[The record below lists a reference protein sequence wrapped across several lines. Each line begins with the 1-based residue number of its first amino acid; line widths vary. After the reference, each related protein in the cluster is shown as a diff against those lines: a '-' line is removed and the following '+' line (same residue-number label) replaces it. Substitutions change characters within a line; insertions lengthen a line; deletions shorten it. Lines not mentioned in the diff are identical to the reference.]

1 MNHDDHDEFE
11 DWLRDS
17 VQPLP
22 PPPGTYEQV
31 RRRARRRR
39 LAKALSVGAVAVVVV
54 AGGAFVPRMIRTG
67 LPQPVNPATSS
78 AHPVPTP
85 LRTAPPSHPP
95 IPHTPPPASSGAPT
109 GGEITSTPGH
119 SKPPAVERCHTGD
132 LSAHLTASGAG
143 AGQRYAGLVLT
154 NTSSRTCTLYGY
166 VGVALTGPD
175 APANTNLIRDDGPE
189 DHLKV
194 APGDSAATTLH
205 WSAIPGSGEAT
216 GCPKPSTIEVTP
228 PDETTQLTTD
238 WPATGV
244 CQHGELHTVPLVKGS
259 VPPPI

>member
-1 MNHDDHDEFE
+1 MSHDEHDEFE

-17 VQPLP
+17 IAPLP

-39 LAKALSVGAVAVVVV
+39 LAKAVSVGAAAVVVV
-54 AGGAFVPRMIRTG
+54 AGGAFVPHMIRTG
-67 LPQPVNPATSS
+67 LPQPVNPATSG
-78 AHPVPTP
+78 AHPV
-85 LRTAPPSHPP
+85 RTHRSVPPSHPP
-95 IPHTPPPASSGAPT
+95 ATHTPSPTASTARP

-119 SKPPAVERCHTGD
+119 STPPAVERCHTAD
-132 LSAHLTASGAG
+132 LSAHLTTSGAG

-154 NTSSRTCTLYGY
+154 NTSPRTCTLYGY

-175 APANTNLIRDDGPE
+175 APPNTNLIRDAGPE
-189 DHLKV
+189 DHIKV

-205 WSAIPGSGEAT
+205 WSAIPAGDEAT
-216 GCPKPSTIEVTP
+216 GCPQPTAIEITP

-244 CQHGELHTVPLVKGS
+244 CQHGEMHTVPLIKGS